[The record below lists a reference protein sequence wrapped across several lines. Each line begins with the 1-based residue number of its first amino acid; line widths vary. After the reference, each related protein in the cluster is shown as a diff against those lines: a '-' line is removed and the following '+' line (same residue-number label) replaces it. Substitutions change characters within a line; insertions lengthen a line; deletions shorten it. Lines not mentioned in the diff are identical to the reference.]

1 MSKERDV
8 VLLSELAHIID
19 SRHKTPQYSLTGM
32 PMVRVVDVTGGRLD
46 LSNTN
51 RVSKEVY
58 DDFSKGRDPQIG
70 DLVISRVG
78 SYGNICYVDSDIKF
92 CLGQNT
98 ALIVP
103 KGINWRFLYYQLI
116 SPLIKNQI
124 ELLVVGAVQK
134 TISLKSIK
142 SLEIVKP
149 PLPEQKAIAHILGT
163 LDDKIELNRRQ
174 NETLEAMAQALFKSW
189 FVDFDPVLD
198 NALAA
203 GNTIPPALQKK
214 AAQRQA
220 VADEKKL
227 LTKNPALAQ
236 LFPASFEFNEELGKW
251 VPEGWGNGKLG
262 DRYFVKGGFAFKS
275 KDFVEKNGT
284 PVVKIKS
291 IKGDNSIDKSDLSMV
306 STSVAK
312 QREDFWLNT
321 GDILMAMTG
330 ATVGK
335 FGVVVKDEEELIVL
349 NQRVAKFYSK
359 TLELRTIWFV
369 YCFFNDSRNTDF
381 IVNTAQGSAQP
392 NISANEIM
400 SAPMILS
407 DLNLVQKFEEMVL
420 PSFQKIIESQK
431 QTETLTQLR
440 DTLLPQLI
448 SGKLRVPGNIIIK

>member
-1 MSKERDV
+1 MSEWHEYE
-8 VLLSELAHIID
+8 LSEIAF
-19 SRHKTPQYSLTGM
+19 
-32 PMVRVVDVTGGRLD
+32 
-46 LSNTN
+46 LSNKKSL
-51 RVSKEVY
+51 VSDLDINNYISTENMLPNLGGISLSSGFPTVDKVKTFIKKDVLFSNIRTYFKKVWFAKY
-58 DDFSKGRDPQIG
+58 DGGCSNDVLVFRAKSLLNSQYLYYILTDNNFINYSVKTSKGTKMPRG
-70 DLVISRVG
+70 DK
-78 SYGNICYVDSDIKF
+78 D
-92 CLGQNT
+92 
-98 ALIVP
+98 A
-103 KGINWRFLYYQLI
+103 INNYKVFL
-116 SPLIKNQI
+116 
-124 ELLVVGAVQK
+124 
-134 TISLKSIK
+134 
-142 SLEIVKP
+142 P

-220 VADEKKL
+220 VGDKKKL
-227 LTKNPALAQ
+227 SAKNPALAQ

-251 VPEGWGNGKLG
+251 VPEGWENGKLG

-359 TLELRTIWFV
+359 TLELRKIWFV

-448 SGKLRVPGNIIIK
+448 SGKLRLSSKAMIGVNETID